1 MIQYNDAKSS
11 GYFPRFIRILCNM
24 NIRSALIIGASSGIG
39 LAVARKLC
47 DAGCSVYNGS
57 RTPCPDERVTS
68 LTVDVT
74 QKDTAQKA
82 VARVLADCG
91 KIDALIYSAGF
102 SMAAPVELAE
112 EKDYRYLFEV
122 NFFGAI
128 DCVREVLPHMR
139 DAASGKIVLVSSMG
153 GILPIA
159 YDAFYSASKAALI
172 MLAKELNL
180 EAKQFGI
187 NTVAVLPGGTA
198 TRFTFKRKVYPADR
212 LGPYS
217 ADMDKAVGSLAGI
230 EQGGMEADEVADTI
244 IRALTADNPPAVIA
258 SGLANKAYYLS
269 QKLLPDK
276 LTEKL
281 VSDKYNLS

>member
-1 MIQYNDAKSS
+1 MCI
-11 GYFPRFIRILCNM
+11 M
-24 NIRSALIIGASSGIG
+24 NKRSALIIGASSGIG
-39 LAVARKLC
+39 LAAARKLC
-47 DAGCSVYNGS
+47 DAGYSVYNGS
-57 RTPCPDERVTS
+57 RTPCPDERVIS

-74 QKDTAQKA
+74 QKDTVQKA
-82 VARVLADCG
+82 AARVLADCG
-91 KIDALIYSAGF
+91 KIDALVYSAGF

-122 NFFGAI
+122 NFFGAL
-128 DCVREVLPHMR
+128 DCVREVLPEMR
-139 DAASGKIVLVSSMG
+139 KAASGKIVLVSSMG

-180 EAKQFGI
+180 EVNRFGI
-187 NTVAVLPGGTA
+187 HAVAVLPGGTA
-198 TRFTFKRKVYPADR
+198 TRFTFKRKVYPAEQTE
-212 LGPYS
+212 PYT
-217 ADMDKAVGSLAGI
+217 ADMDKAVGSLAGM

-244 IRALTADNPPAVIA
+244 IRAISSDNPPAVIA

-269 QKLLPDK
+269 QKLLPDR

-281 VSDKYNLS
+281 ISDKYNLS